1 MDDSTQSWHV
11 TGSPAALLYSGRVH
25 LNQNQ
30 KAHPAIC
37 QLPLLFAYYDG
48 WKWSGE
54 ENAANWAQTGSV
66 SVSACQGRWITCAG
80 AAARGGK
87 FDSSCI
93 TGGNTLS
100 QRNQKPYWT
109 RTAGSIRVFLFGFL
123 CFVVAVKV
131 PPLRKRWTVCLRWWA
146 KEAKEAKE
154 ALSTWSSRP
163 EGKTLILP
171 VSRQSKAPFPT
182 GF

>member
-1 MDDSTQSWHV
+1 MSQNRLSNLFRADSSLPFSSAKHMTCSNCINMDDSTQSWHV
-11 TGSPAALLYSGRVH
+11 TGSPAALLYSGQVH

-80 AAARGGK
+80 VAARGGK

-109 RTAGSIRVFLFGFL
+109 RTAGSIRVFLFRFL
-123 CFVVAVKV
+123 CFVVGVKV
-131 PPLRKRWTVCLRWWA
+131 LGWENGGVF
-146 KEAKEAKE
+146 
-154 ALSTWSSRP
+154 
-163 EGKTLILP
+163 I
-171 VSRQSKAPFPT
+171 
-182 GF
+182 